1 MAQAVGCVG
10 MSLDDFCRCTPSE
23 FYAVWHAWHETWQW
37 QDRSQWERTR
47 TECLCMLQPYS
58 RQKLTAQDVMAFSW
72 DTEESEADSVK
83 SEPSAALTREEEMVR
98 YRAAKAKWGLK

>member
-23 FYAVWHAWHETWQW
+23 FYAVWHAWHETLQW

-58 RQKLTAQDVMAFSW
+58 RQKLTAQDVMTFSW
-72 DTEESEADSVK
+72 DPEENTQ
-83 SEPSAALTREEEMVR
+83 PAAERPQLTHEEEMAR
-98 YRAAKAKWGLK
+98 YREAKRRLGLK